1 MTTATLTAPRTV
13 RSRNPLWT
21 LTGYEIR
28 RLVRNPLFL
37 VVVGFNAYAI
47 YDTTSRVIFEADE
60 LGSIPASL
68 LGGIGMIIFCW
79 LTQSTW
85 RSAEALDVTPTAM
98 PVRTTAL
105 CLTAV
110 VPFGCAV
117 LSLVAILVV
126 RDPQGSWTYGV
137 FDGADRT
144 AVQVSQIVLPALGG
158 PLLGVAI
165 GRWTRQVWVG
175 PAAEL
180 LIVGWVLLV
189 EGLAFSQPDSQ
200 PVLLMRLFAP
210 FALFTGS
217 DDRGDFVETWR
228 GSPAAF
234 LAWQICLC
242 ALAVVAALLY
252 QADPL
257 LRRRLIHALF
267 VLVPLTA
274 GCYALAV
281 TGGLQHAVTV
291 VPGFAPRPS

>member
-1 MTTATLTAPRTV
+1 MTTAALTAAPAV
-13 RSRNPLWT
+13 RSRNALWT

-28 RLVRNPLFL
+28 RLARNPLFL
-37 VVVGFNAYAI
+37 LLVGFYVYEV
-47 YDTTSRVIFEADE
+47 YDITSRVIFEADE
-60 LGSIPASL
+60 LASIPASL

-85 RSAEALDVTPTAM
+85 RSARSLDVTPTAM

-110 VPFGCAV
+110 VPLGCAV
-117 LSLVAILVV
+117 LSLVAILLA
-126 RDPQGSWTYGV
+126 RDPQGPWTYGV
-137 FDGADRT
+137 FDGADRA
-144 AVQVSQIVLPALGG
+144 AVQVSQVVLPALGG

-189 EGLAFSQPDSQ
+189 EGLAFSYPDSQ
-200 PVLLMRLFAP
+200 PVVLIRLFAP
-210 FALFTGS
+210 FALFTGT
-217 DDRGDFVETWR
+217 DDRGDSVATWR

-242 ALAVVAALLY
+242 ALAVVVALLY
-252 QADPL
+252 QANPQ
-257 LRRRLIHALF
+257 LRRRLIHVLF
-267 VLVPLTA
+267 VLAPLTV

-281 TGGLQHAVTV
+281 TGGLQHAVIV
-291 VPGFAPRPS
+291 LAGSAP